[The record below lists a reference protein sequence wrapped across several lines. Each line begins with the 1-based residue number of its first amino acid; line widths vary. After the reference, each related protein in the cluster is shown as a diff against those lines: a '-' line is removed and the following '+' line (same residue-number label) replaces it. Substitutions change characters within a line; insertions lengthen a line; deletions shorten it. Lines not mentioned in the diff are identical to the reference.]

1 MYHFGVTDIYIY
13 FFFHS
18 ILNPMSLSIL
28 GSIHHQFYPSLIAQS
43 ITYKSKLAN
52 HYIYK
57 KIIFLGKK
65 KKKNLEQV

>member
-1 MYHFGVTDIYIY
+1 
-13 FFFHS
+13 
-18 ILNPMSLSIL
+18 MSLSIL

-65 KKKNLEQV
+65 KKKKKKNLEQV

>member
-1 MYHFGVTDIYIY
+1 
-13 FFFHS
+13 
-18 ILNPMSLSIL
+18 MSLSIL

-65 KKKNLEQV
+65 KKKKKKLRTSVKGIDST

>member
-1 MYHFGVTDIYIY
+1 
-13 FFFHS
+13 
-18 ILNPMSLSIL
+18 MSLSIL